1 MPNPSSRALGKYEKY
16 FRGIYTSLFATIMA
30 LIFGRLYYSSVVIL
44 FSEVDWYLLKFHDK
58 LIFNLLGLSI
68 VLFATLM
75 IFYYFDNLDLLNKKA
90 YLEEKTH
97 RPLITRGEYLTGFLI
112 NILFAS
118 PVFYLPVH
126 YFMVSIGATSPMLS
140 HALALLTMALMR
152 LIQLG
157 SLRMKW
163 QDEIDHP
170 LFVEKPMFKSS
181 GDVDSFKPFHLFT
194 KPIIFV
200 ILYSLCY
207 AVALKYVIAMIFSIY
222 LIVTS
227 LWSSLIVMIVVPIA
241 IFFSLRVISMFRR
254 RRRLIKKLNE
264 LKRQKYAT
272 VKYRG
277 SKYLSS
283 LFHFLKLEVEIITAS
298 GEKYNCRVV
307 TSGRVNAPMYFS
319 TENYYTEHGLHLRGG
334 GLLSQMGSSPFVA
347 VVDISKWGGNSNPTN
362 LVLGFR
368 RQRDLVFPDKE
379 GKKALIVNPT
389 PTSCFSLYGTV
400 ANTIDTGEDMGKY
413 TIYTA
418 TGIYNTIVR
427 NEDKEKY

>member
-1 MPNPSSRALGKYEKY
+1 MPNSNSRAIGKYEKY
-16 FRGIYTSLFATIMA
+16 FRNVYTSLFATIMA
-30 LIFGRLYYSSVVIL
+30 LIFARLYFSSVISL
-44 FSEVDWYLLKFHDK
+44 FAEVDWYLLKFHDK

-90 YLEEKTH
+90 YLEEKTP
-97 RPLITRGEYLTGFLI
+97 RPLIAKGEYLVGFAI

-118 PVFYLPVH
+118 PILYSPIH
-126 YFMVSIGATSPMLS
+126 YFMVSIGAPSPWLS
-140 HALALLTMALMR
+140 RILAILAMALMR

-157 SLRMKW
+157 SLRVKW

-181 GDVDSFKPFHLFT
+181 GDIDSFKPFHLFT
-194 KPIIFV
+194 KPIIYV

-207 AVALKYVIAMIFSIY
+207 AVASKYVIAIIFSIY
-222 LIVTS
+222 LTVTS
-227 LWSSLIVMIVVPIA
+227 LWDSLVVIIFIPIA
-241 IFFSLRVISMFRR
+241 IFFSLRLLSMFRR
-254 RRRLIKKLNE
+254 RHRLIRKLNA

-272 VKYRG
+272 VKYHG

-283 LFHFLKLEVEIITAS
+283 LFHFLKLEIEITTAS

-319 TENYYTEHGLHLRGG
+319 TDKYYTEHGFHLRGG
-334 GLLSQMGSSPFVA
+334 GLLSHMGSSPFVA

-362 LVLGFR
+362 LILGFR
-368 RQRDLVFPDKE
+368 RQRDLAFPDKE

-400 ANTIDTGEDMGKY
+400 ANTIDTGENMGEY